1 MDACGGGCEEM
12 VYLSTLQTMLVP
24 RHTNQ
29 AYRMSQVS
37 QIQSKGIYRGLPT
50 FPDTHEGYTA
60 VVAGANGIS
69 GHHMV
74 GDT

>member
-1 MDACGGGCEEM
+1 M
-12 VYLSTLQTMLVP
+12 P
-24 RHTNQ
+24 
-29 AYRMSQVS
+29 QVS
-37 QIQSKGIYRGLPT
+37 QIQSKGIYLGLPT

-74 GDT
+74 ENPQTIYFIGR